1 MKKAQWKQDP
11 RERAFGKDPREI
23 LNAKLTEHVQN
34 LEEKIA
40 YLKRRMHAREL
51 SWGEQREGFLRRIK
65 ELQPKEQA
73 YNFLRQTGV
82 VLASDEE
89 FKHLK
94 DEDMDAFFGI
104 ESPPKVTPNLWQTAM
119 TAIINKPPTQSIAP
133 SILRQDVEK
142 LLNAE
147 FEKAFQEQM
156 LGGTSVTHVTFD
168 EEIKSQWLPLQ
179 KQK

>member
-40 YLKRRMHAREL
+40 YLKQRMHAQEAN
-51 SWGEQREGFLRRIK
+51 WGGQRENFLRRIK
-65 ELQPKEQA
+65 EMQPKTQA

-104 ESPPKVTPNLWQTAM
+104 EPPPKVTQSLWERAM
-119 TAIINKPPTQSIAP
+119 MAVNKQPTKIVATPGLQ
-133 SILRQDVEK
+133 QQVEK
-142 LLNAE
+142 LLNEKFEEE
-147 FEKAFQEQM
+147 FQKSILQ
-156 LGGTSVTHVTFD
+156 GTSATHVTFD
-168 EEIKSQWLPLQ
+168 EEITSPWLPLQ
-179 KQK
+179 K

>member
-40 YLKRRMHAREL
+40 YFKQRMHAQEAN
-51 SWGEQREGFLRRIK
+51 WEAQRENFLRRIK
-65 ELQPKEQA
+65 EMQPKTQA

-104 ESPPKVTPNLWQTAM
+104 EPPPKVTQNLWQRAM
-119 TAIINKPPTQSIAP
+119 MATSPGKIIAP
-133 SILRQDVEK
+133 SILQQDVEK

-156 LGGTSVTHVTFD
+156 LTGNGGTSATHVTFD
-168 EEIKSQWLPLQ
+168 EEITSPWLPLQ